1 MYKTS
6 IDLGRINPSLKVTFN
21 LIIKGD
27 KLSERDKHIPET
39 IDKFKF
45 HGATY
50 LKFSPKAFITLDI
63 SKTGDKGDGWN
74 PNTSAN
80 LNKIALFEFVKKC
93 ELILNA
99 FKVKELFYINNR
111 KLKVSLDIA
120 KKLAQRS
127 RAGNKTVAMIHAV
140 VIDDEHP
147 ETEYEGV
154 SLMINT
160 MDNFA
165 LLTYSELQYLHHLL
179 STVNMD
185 VLSMQ
190 LINAYLTL
198 ESNDKSLST
207 TREITID
214 RSISEIKTEEKDIN
228 PLPKAE
234 TGHEIPNI

>member
-27 KLSERDKHIPET
+27 KLSEKDRHIPET
-39 IDKFKF
+39 IDKFNF
-45 HGATY
+45 HGTTY

-80 LNKIALFEFVKKC
+80 LNKIALFEFVQKC
-93 ELILNA
+93 ELMLNG
-99 FKVKELFYINNR
+99 FKIKELFYMKNQR
-111 KLKVSLDIA
+111 LKVSPDIS

-147 ETEYEGV
+147 ETEYEGI

-160 MDNFA
+160 VDNFA

-198 ESNDKSLST
+198 ESKDKPLSAA
-207 TREITID
+207 REITID
-214 RSISEIKTEEKDIN
+214 RTISEVKTEEKDID

-234 TGHEIPNI
+234 AGHEIPDI

>member
-27 KLSERDKHIPET
+27 KLSEKDRRIPET
-39 IDKFKF
+39 IDKFNF
-45 HGATY
+45 HGTTY

-80 LNKIALFEFVKKC
+80 LNKIALFEFVNKC
-93 ELILNA
+93 ELMLNG
-99 FKVKELFYINNR
+99 FKIKELFYMNNR
-111 KLKVSLDIA
+111 KLKVSSDIA
-120 KKLAQRS
+120 KKIAQRS
-127 RAGNKTVAMIHAV
+127 RAGNKTVAMIHTV

-147 ETEYEGV
+147 ETEYEGI

-160 MDNFA
+160 VDNFA

-198 ESNDKSLST
+198 ESKDKSLST
-207 TREITID
+207 AREITID
-214 RSISEIKTEEKDIN
+214 RSISEVKTEEKDIN

-234 TGHEIPNI
+234 TGHEIPDI

>member
-27 KLSERDKHIPET
+27 KISERDRRMPDT

-45 HGATY
+45 NGTTY

-80 LNKIALFEFVKKC
+80 LNKISLFEFIKKC
-93 ELILNA
+93 ELILNG

-111 KLKVSLDIA
+111 RLKVSPDIA
-120 KKLAQRS
+120 KSLAQSS
-127 RAGNKTVAMIHAV
+127 RAGNKMIAMIHSV
-140 VIDDEHP
+140 VVDDEHP
-147 ETEYEGV
+147 ETEYEGI

-160 MDNFA
+160 VDNFA

-179 STVNMD
+179 TSINMD

-190 LINAYLTL
+190 LINAYLAL
-198 ESNDKSLST
+198 ESNDKSLSAP
-207 TREITID
+207 RELTID
-214 RSISEIKTEEKDIN
+214 KTISEVKSEEKDIT

-234 TGHEIPNI
+234 DGHEIPNI